1 MMERPSLYELQSRI
15 GYTFKDT
22 SLLEQALTT
31 PAYAKQHDVASYERL
46 EYLGDSVAKLAMAQA
61 LYDEGINDQEELTK
75 VRNILESNR
84 VFAERAVELELQ
96 DHVIS
101 LVPISEND
109 LGVLS
114 DVLEAL
120 CGAIY
125 LDSGKDLGVV
135 NNCLL
140 APILQNKDAI
150 VGDSTDQQKNQ
161 LIEAVQKVFGVTPI
175 MKVDYIEEGPDHA
188 KRFGCNNLRVMHP
201 ADDCIL
207 LEFPELTTEITFKQ
221 KKDAEKDLYKKALDA
236 WKERDFAT

>member
-31 PAYAKQHDVASYERL
+31 PAYAKQHEVVSYERL

-61 LYDEGINDQEELTK
+61 LYDLGTNDQEELTK

-84 VFAERAVELELQ
+84 VLAGRAVELGLQ
-96 DHVIS
+96 TYVIS

-120 CGAIY
+120 R
-125 LDSGKDLGVV
+125 SDL
-135 NNCLL
+135 
-140 APILQNKDAI
+140 
-150 VGDSTDQQKNQ
+150 S
-161 LIEAVQKVFGVTPI
+161 
-175 MKVDYIEEGPDHA
+175 
-188 KRFGCNNLRVMHP
+188 R
-201 ADDCIL
+201 
-207 LEFPELTTEITFKQ
+207 
-221 KKDAEKDLYKKALDA
+221 
-236 WKERDFAT
+236 